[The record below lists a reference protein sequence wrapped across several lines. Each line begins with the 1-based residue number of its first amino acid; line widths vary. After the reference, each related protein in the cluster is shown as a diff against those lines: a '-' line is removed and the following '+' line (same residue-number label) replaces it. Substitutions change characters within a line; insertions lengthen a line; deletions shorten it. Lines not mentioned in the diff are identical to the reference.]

1 MRAYDTAGELRFT
14 RFPGADV
21 TVLGAAGGH
30 AYVGVRRGSTRRVHV
45 IELDTGDTVRVL
57 PHRELRLLEPRR

>member
-1 MRAYDTAGELRFT
+1 M
-14 RFPGADV
+14 